1 MAVIGVFAF
10 ACNSDDE
17 VALPPTIEVLNADQ
31 TTVVAGQTL
40 TLRYTV
46 SAPGGFASAPI
57 LSDPETVGTV
67 AITQPLTVGE
77 QSGELAITLTAV
89 SPGTATVTLTV
100 KDEGGQQVENQRTIT
115 VTPAPPNNPRVVA
128 TVVDTVTARAD
139 LSDLTVALTAA
150 KLLETLRGDGP
161 FTVFAPNN
169 TAFAKL
175 IDTFEEIRD
184 IDELAQA
191 LGNDLTAVLQAHVVA
206 GALTSQNLKAGDLA
220 TINDSTIT
228 VAIKDDNISVN
239 GARLTE
245 RDLVAGNGVVHLI
258 DSVINLP
265 AVDQEIDPPTTTAT
279 VADVINTRD
288 DLSGL
293 KDAIALADLE
303 NILLGPGP
311 FTVFASNN
319 DAFTALLRVTN
330 NAENPSDLYDL
341 LGKEDWLALL
351 QAHIIPDSLTTRD
364 MAAGALSTLNGKT
377 SITVTTKEGHFFVNG
392 AAIVESD
399 LIVANGVV
407 HIIDSVINW
416 PITPVGTT
424 LDNTDGLD
432 SMAVALNAVLLNDVL
447 NDANR
452 KFTVFAPD
460 NAAFVALLQ
469 EKNVTS
475 VSALRA
481 ALQNEGAGGSLGE
494 LLQGHIVEGRFAS
507 NNLQDGRELV
517 TINGRTLTVAVS
529 ADGLTVN
536 GIAISTTDQIA
547 TNGVI
552 HTISKVIPAP
562 TERENG

>member
-1 MAVIGVFAF
+1 MAVISVFAF

-17 VALPPTIEVLNADQ
+17 VTLPPTIEVLNADQ

-40 TLRYTV
+40 TLRYKV
-46 SAPGGFASAPI
+46 DAPGGFASAPV
-57 LSDPETVGTV
+57 LSDPETVGAV
-67 AITQPLTVGE
+67 ALTQPLTVGE
-77 QSGELAITLTAV
+77 QSGELAVTFTAV
-89 SPGTATVTLTV
+89 SAGTATVTLTV
-100 KDEGGQQVENQRTIT
+100 KNEGGQQVDNQRTIT
-115 VTPAPPNNPRVVA
+115 VTPAPPDNPRVVA
-128 TVVDTVTARAD
+128 TVADTIAARAD
-139 LSDLTVALTAA
+139 LSDLTSALTAA
-150 KLLETLRGDGP
+150 KLLQTLRGEGP

-191 LGNDLTAVLQAHVVA
+191 LENDLTAVLQAHVVA
-206 GALTSQNLKAGDLA
+206 GALTSQDLKAGDLA
-220 TINDSTIT
+220 TINDSTL
-228 VAIKDDNISVN
+228 AIAIENDNISVN
-239 GARLTE
+239 GARVIE

-279 VADVINTRD
+279 VADIINTREE
-288 DLSGL
+288 LSGL

-311 FTVFASNN
+311 FTVFAPNN

-351 QAHIIPDSLTTRD
+351 QAHIIPDSLTSRD
-364 MAAGALSTLNGKT
+364 LVAGALPTLNGKIN
-377 SITVTTKEGHFFVNG
+377 ITVTTEEGHFFVNG
-392 AAIVESD
+392 AAIIESD

-424 LDNTDGLD
+424 LNNTDGLD

-469 EKNVTS
+469 KKNVTS
-475 VSALRA
+475 ISALRA

-494 LLQGHIVEGRFAS
+494 LLQGHVVEGRFAS
-507 NNLQDGRELV
+507 DNLQNGQELV
-517 TINGRTLTVAVS
+517 TLNGRILTVALT
-529 ADGLTVN
+529 ADGLTIN
-536 GIAISTTDQIA
+536 GIAVKITDQVA
-547 TNGVI
+547 TNGLI
-552 HTISKVIPAP
+552 HTISEVIPAP
-562 TERENG
+562 TQQENG